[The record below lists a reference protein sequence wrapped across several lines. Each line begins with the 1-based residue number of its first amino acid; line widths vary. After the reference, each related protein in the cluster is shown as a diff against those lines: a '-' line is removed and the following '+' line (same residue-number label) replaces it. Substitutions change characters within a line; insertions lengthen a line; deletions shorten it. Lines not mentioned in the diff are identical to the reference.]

1 MPRYYCDYCDTYLT
15 HDSPSVR
22 KQHNAGYKH
31 KANVR
36 IYYQQFEEQ
45 QTQSLIDQRIKEHL
59 SGQGAFQIG
68 AAYAAWRPGVR
79 PPLLPAP
86 LPIPGSLPSNAQMPP
101 GIRLPVF
108 PRPPGFPVYG
118 APPGLVA
125 GQPGAPGAPVQAN
138 GLPGPPPLTTSTS
151 VPGATPP
158 VTNGGAPTVSQP
170 GFQGAPAGGSFGGTN
185 MPAVPSFPSAGGNV
199 SYPATSGADGF
210 TYAQAP
216 NSSLQSN

>member
-36 IYYQQFEEQ
+36 SYYQQFEEQ

-68 AAYAAWRPGVR
+68 AAYVAWRPGLR
-79 PPLLPAP
+79 PPILPAP
-86 LPIPGSLPSNAQMPP
+86 LPIPGAVPPNAAMAP
-101 GIRLPVF
+101 GIRLPVL
-108 PRPPGFPVYG
+108 PRPPGMPMYG
-118 APPGLVA
+118 TAPPMTA
-125 GQPGAPGAPVQAN
+125 PIPGQPGAPAAPGQVS
-138 GLPGPPPLTTSTS
+138 GPPGMPPLTASTS

-158 VTNGGAPTVSQP
+158 TTNGTPPTTSQP
-170 GFQGAPAGGSFGGTN
+170 GFQGAPAGGNFGGTS
-185 MPAVPSFPSAGGNV
+185 MPAASSFPSSGGNT
-199 SYPATSGADGF
+199 SYPTTSGTDGF
-210 TYAQAP
+210 AYAQAP
-216 NSSLQSN
+216 NSSH

>member
-22 KQHNAGYKH
+22 KQHNSGYKH

-86 LPIPGSLPSNAQMPP
+86 LPIPGSVPPNAQMPP

-118 APPGLVA
+118 TPAA
-125 GQPGAPGAPVQAN
+125 PGAPGAPAQAN
-138 GLPGPPPLTTSTS
+138 GPPGPPSMTAPTS
-151 VPGATPP
+151 VPGTTPP
-158 VTNGGAPTVSQP
+158 VTNGGAATVSQS
-170 GFQGAPAGGSFGGTN
+170 GFQGVPAGGSFGATS
-185 MPAVPSFPSAGGNV
+185 MPAVPSFPSGGNA

>member
-1 MPRYYCDYCDTYLT
+1 M
-15 HDSPSVR
+15 
-22 KQHNAGYKH
+22 
-31 KANVR
+31 R

-108 PRPPGFPVYG
+108 PRPPGFPGNLMLSSYNICLCEFILRLST
-118 APPGLVA
+118 GLLKINRLHVF
-125 GQPGAPGAPVQAN
+125 
-138 GLPGPPPLTTSTS
+138 LIEFL
-151 VPGATPP
+151 
-158 VTNGGAPTVSQP
+158 
-170 GFQGAPAGGSFGGTN
+170 
-185 MPAVPSFPSAGGNV
+185 
-199 SYPATSGADGF
+199 
-210 TYAQAP
+210 
-216 NSSLQSN
+216 L